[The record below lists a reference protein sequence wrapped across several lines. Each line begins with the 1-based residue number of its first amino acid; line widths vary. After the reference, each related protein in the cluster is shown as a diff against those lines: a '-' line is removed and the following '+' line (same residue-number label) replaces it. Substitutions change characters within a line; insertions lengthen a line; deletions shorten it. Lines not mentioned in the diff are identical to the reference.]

1 MPDMTQLLNEDNEE
15 LVKSLGEYHDYSEE
29 VVNQALEFINDPNF
43 YTDGLFLVLLNSIK
57 QGMQIGNIS
66 GGIIDSISDTFKD
79 YNNQINL
86 LNNSLTLYQKDIS
99 NSIGLVYQSITSNEI
114 YGKSYT
120 ALNSI
125 KVQIDSYTTESNNY
139 LSKIDNIIS
148 DNKITSEEKNELNII
163 WERIQLEYPTFLDQA
178 SKSSIDTTPYTNKYN
193 SLNTFMTALLSDN
206 NVTNIDKTI
215 LKSKYVDY
223 YNSTISL
230 LTSIY
235 NKLKNDINS
244 IINNATAAAYDS
256 GKILV
261 QKSNSKLLNQDIINI
276 LNTISNDNIITPSE
290 KNILKSKLDVLTD
303 YYNLTVG
310 FANSYGINVSFLNS
324 AYMDLQS
331 VIDSSEI
338 FLVMTESNNINKDSL
353 IASINNYFNA
363 EESIYDLIL
372 QENKNILDS
381 FSDDVDSHTTQ
392 LIQTDKEISLTAQS
406 VSMLN
411 NKVEVNRAGISLQ
424 SDKIIQYVSGTT
436 IDRDIAPAIDTIN
449 SAGTNLFIL
458 KNSSIGTINIDG
470 TISDIIID
478 EDRVSEHM
486 VVAPN
491 IDFTAS
497 IRNNVGENTITISW
511 YDSEKKFLRIDT
523 ITDNQLEFYLS
534 VISPSKAAYAIV
546 STRRMSD
553 VFLQFEIGSVPTS
566 YRLSSIDLID
576 NVILAKEQLLIKQNE
591 LNDFNILKSN
601 ILTNY
606 VNDLNEFVNIV
617 SDSLITPLEKNNV
630 SDIWNTIKAENIEIQ
645 SLTSAYGI
653 DDSLLDTYYASLD
666 ILMNDILLD
675 MHSNSNVNKLDSENA
690 LTRYYNARN
699 NIMDLAV
706 KFLEEDVIVAEE
718 EMLSSLSTSMDAQA
732 VKNELINRAE
742 RLARNIG
749 AVKELYT
756 DEDEYIATTMSL
768 LQSLTIDNVITPVEK
783 VFIKDFLDKIKN
795 EFKWYI
801 DQANLYNIGSSEF
814 INAKNIL
821 IDYISTG
828 LTIDTLLISSNVD
841 PLTYNDKFNDY
852 YIEKQ
857 ELNQDIIN
865 AMEGEYITL
874 RNKVNEAINF
884 AKLKDEETLA
894 YQEAVNDAKTDIL
907 DINNSI
913 DELSNTLPY
922 MIRLES
928 SKGDKFTDNNVD
940 TVLTGSLI
948 RGNINL
954 TDTLPIEDFKFIWTK
969 LDKDGNIDVDWNLAH
984 INSGRSIN
992 ITHED
997 ILSKAIFNVEILQ
1010 KEGVI

>member
-1 MPDMTQLLNEDNEE
+1 MPDMTQLIGDDNEE
-15 LVKSLGEYHDYSEE
+15 LVRSLGQYHDYSEE
-29 VVNQALEFINDPNF
+29 VISQALEFINDPNF

-66 GGIIDSISDTFKD
+66 GGIIDKINNTLKD
-79 YNNQINL
+79 YNDQINDT
-86 LNNSLTLYQKDIS
+86 NNSLILYQKDIA

-125 KVQIDSYTTESNNY
+125 KVQIESYTKESNTY
-139 LSKIDNIIS
+139 LTKIDNIIS
-148 DNKITSEEKNELNII
+148 DNKITPEEKNELNII

-178 SKSSIDTTPYTNKYN
+178 SKSSIATTDYTNKYN
-193 SLNTFMTALLSDN
+193 SLKSFISTLLEDN
-206 NVTNIDKTI
+206 KLSNIDKTI
-215 LKSKYVDY
+215 LKAKFVDY
-223 YNSTISL
+223 YNATISL

-235 NKLKNDINS
+235 NKLRNEINT
-244 IINNATAAAYDS
+244 IINDATSAAYDS
-256 GKILV
+256 GKVLV
-261 QKSNSKLLNQDIINI
+261 QKSNSKLLNQTIISA
-276 LNTISNDNIITPSE
+276 LNTISNDNIITPAE
-290 KNILKSKLDVLTD
+290 KVILKNKLDSLTD
-303 YYNLTVG
+303 YYNLVVG

-324 AYMDLQS
+324 AYNDLQS
-331 VIDSSEI
+331 LIDSSEI
-338 FLVMTESNNINKDSL
+338 FLVMTESNNIIKDPL

-372 QENKNILDS
+372 QENKNVLDN

-392 LIQTDKEISLTAQS
+392 LIQTDREISLTAQS
-406 VSMLN
+406 VQMLN

-424 SDKIIQYVSGTT
+424 ADKIIQYVSGTT
-436 IDRDIAPAIDTIN
+436 LERDIAPAIDTIN

-458 KNSSIGTINIDG
+458 KNSIIGTINIDG
-470 TISDIIID
+470 TISNIIID
-478 EDRVSEHM
+478 EDRISEYM

-491 IDFTAS
+491 IDFTTS

-591 LNDFNILKSN
+591 LNEFNILKAS
-601 ILTNY
+601 ILSNY

-617 SDSLITPLEKNNV
+617 SDSLVTPLEKNSV
-630 SDIWNTIKAENIEIQ
+630 SDIWETIKVENIQIQ
-645 SLTSAYGI
+645 ALTSAYGI
-653 DDSLLDTYYASLD
+653 DDGTLDTYYTSLSS
-666 ILMNDILLD
+666 LMNIILSD
-675 MHSNSNVNKLDSENA
+675 MYSDNNVNKLDSENT

-699 NIMDLAV
+699 NIMDLVV
-706 KFLEEDVIVAEE
+706 KYLEEDVKNAEK

-749 AVKELYT
+749 AVKELYI
-756 DEDEYIATTMSL
+756 DEDAYILETMSL
-768 LQSLTIDNVITPVEK
+768 LQSLTIDNILTPVEK

-795 EFKWYI
+795 ESKWYI
-801 DQANLYNIGSSEF
+801 DQANLYKIGSSE
-814 INAKNIL
+814 IVNAKNSL
-821 IDYISTG
+821 IEYISSA
-828 LTIDTLLISSNVD
+828 LTIDTLLISSNID
-841 PLTYNDKFNDY
+841 SSIYNNKFNTY

-857 ELNQDIIN
+857 ELTQDIIN
-865 AMEGEYITL
+865 AMEGEYLTL
-874 RNKVNEAINF
+874 RNKVSEAINF

-894 YQEAVNDAKTDIL
+894 YQEAVDDAKTDIL

-940 TVLTGSLI
+940 TILKGSLI

-954 TDTLPIEDFKFIWTK
+954 TDTLPIENFKFIWTK
-969 LDKDGNIDVDWNLAH
+969 LDKDGNVDNAWNLAH
-984 INSGRSIN
+984 IDSGRSVS

-997 ILSKAIFNVEILQ
+997 ILSKAVFNVEILQ
-1010 KEGVI
+1010 KQEVI